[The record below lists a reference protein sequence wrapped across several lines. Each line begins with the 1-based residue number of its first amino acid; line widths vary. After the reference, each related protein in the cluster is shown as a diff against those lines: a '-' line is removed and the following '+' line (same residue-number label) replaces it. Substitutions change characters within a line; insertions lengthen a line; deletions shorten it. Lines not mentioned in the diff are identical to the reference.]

1 MQHLQIL
8 NVTDL
13 QGSCNIFLFK
23 NKRLGEMSWKLKKVK
38 GFVKSIA
45 EILALEEALQSYFMI
60 N

>member
-1 MQHLQIL
+1 MQHLQTL
-8 NVTDL
+8 NVRDL

-38 GFVKSIA
+38 GFIKSIA